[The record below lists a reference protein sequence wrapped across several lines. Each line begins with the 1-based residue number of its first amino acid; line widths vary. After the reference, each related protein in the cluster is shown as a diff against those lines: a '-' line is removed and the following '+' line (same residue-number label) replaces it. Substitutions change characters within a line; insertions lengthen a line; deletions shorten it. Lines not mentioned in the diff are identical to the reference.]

1 MSSYIDL
8 KFINNISS
16 RLGQFKKKTDYLFN
30 FRCPHCGDSQKSKT
44 KARAYLYRVKNDMF
58 FKCHNCGQGQN
69 LANFIKSV
77 DPKLYEQYLLERY
90 KKSAP
95 ATPKPQFDFKP
106 TKFIDQTPIDDL
118 KSIKDLPED
127 HPARLYCTNR
137 KIPEKYFDKLFLSD
151 KFMTLVNKVKPNTY
165 KVIKDHPRLIIPF
178 YDTTGKIFAF
188 QGRAFGKEQPKYLT
202 IKLDENRQKVYGL
215 ERINFQNPVQIVEGP
230 IDSLFIDNCLAA
242 GGADLF
248 LRNKIP
254 NDQITYIFDNEP
266 RNKEIVKRM
275 YKVIEQDFNVVI
287 WPEELQLKDVNDMIL
302 SGLTKIELQD
312 IISNNTYSKLSALAW
327 VDRCFAL
334 LARSSLSVT
343 IIPPPPDVIIL
354 FPLKLKQPN
363 SPNVPECLPSKLEP
377 RDSAASSTIE
387 ILCFLQIETNLF
399 MSHIFPKT

>member
-8 KFINNISS
+8 KFINDLSG
-16 RLGQFKKKTDYLFN
+16 RLSQFKKKTDYLFN

-69 LANFIKSV
+69 LANFIKFI

-95 ATPKPQFDFKP
+95 ATPKPKFDFKP
-106 TKFIDQTPIDDL
+106 TKFTNQTPIDDL

-127 HPARLYCTNR
+127 HPARLYCVNR

-151 KFMTLVNKVKPNTY
+151 KFMTLVNEVKPNTY
-165 KVIKDHPRLIIPF
+165 KITKDHPRLIIPF
-178 YDTTGKIFAF
+178 YDTTGKVFAF

-202 IKLDENRQKVYGL
+202 IKLDENKQKVYGL
-215 ERINFQNPVQIVEGP
+215 ERINFQNQVFIVEGP

-248 LRNKIP
+248 LKNKIP
-254 NDQITYIFDNEP
+254 NENITYIFDNEP

-287 WPEELQLKDVNDMIL
+287 WPEDLQLKDVNDMIM
-302 SGLTKIELQD
+302 SGLTKLELQD
-312 IISNNTYSKLSALAW
+312 IISNNTYSKLSAL
-327 VDRCFAL
+327 
-334 LARSSLSVT
+334 T
-343 IIPPPPDVIIL
+343 
-354 FPLKLKQPN
+354 KLNYWKKIKE
-363 SPNVPECLPSKLEP
+363 V
-377 RDSAASSTIE
+377 
-387 ILCFLQIETNLF
+387 
-399 MSHIFPKT
+399 

>member
-8 KFINNISS
+8 KFINDLSG
-16 RLGQFKKKTDYLFN
+16 RLSQFKKKTDYLFN

-69 LANFIKSV
+69 LANFIKFV

-95 ATPKPQFDFKP
+95 ATPKPKFDFKP
-106 TKFIDQTPIDDL
+106 TKFTSQTPIDDL

-127 HPARLYCTNR
+127 HPARLYCDNR

-151 KFMTLVNKVKPNTY
+151 KFMTLVNEVKPNTY
-165 KVIKDHPRLIIPF
+165 KITKDHPRLIIPF
-178 YDTTGKIFAF
+178 YDTTGKVFAF

-202 IKLDENRQKVYGL
+202 IKLDENKQKVYGL
-215 ERINFQNPVQIVEGP
+215 DKVNFQQPIYITEGP

-248 LRNKIP
+248 LKNKVP
-254 NDQITYIFDNEP
+254 NENITYIFDNEP

-287 WPEELQLKDVNDMIL
+287 WPEDLQLKDVNDMIM
-302 SGLTKIELQD
+302 SGLTKFELQD
-312 IISNNTYSKLSALAW
+312 IISNNTYSKLSAL
-327 VDRCFAL
+327 
-334 LARSSLSVT
+334 T
-343 IIPPPPDVIIL
+343 
-354 FPLKLKQPN
+354 KLNYWKKIKE
-363 SPNVPECLPSKLEP
+363 V
-377 RDSAASSTIE
+377 
-387 ILCFLQIETNLF
+387 
-399 MSHIFPKT
+399 

>member
-8 KFINNISS
+8 KFINDLSG
-16 RLGQFKKKTDYLFN
+16 RLSQFKKKTDYLFN

-69 LANFIKSV
+69 LANFIKFV

-95 ATPKPQFDFKP
+95 ATPKPKFDFKP
-106 TKFIDQTPIDDL
+106 TKFTNQTPIDDL

-127 HPARLYCTNR
+127 HPARLYCDNR

-151 KFMTLVNKVKPNTY
+151 KFMTLVNEVKPNTY
-165 KVIKDHPRLIIPF
+165 KITKDHPRLIIPF
-178 YDTTGKIFAF
+178 YDTTGKVFAF

-202 IKLDENRQKVYGL
+202 IKLDENKQKVYGL
-215 ERINFQNPVQIVEGP
+215 ERINFQNQVFIVEGP

-248 LRNKIP
+248 LKNKIP
-254 NDQITYIFDNEP
+254 NENITYIFDNEP

-287 WPEELQLKDVNDMIL
+287 WPEDLQLKDVNDMIM
-302 SGLTKIELQD
+302 SGLTKFELQD
-312 IISNNTYSKLSALAW
+312 IISNNTYSKLSAL
-327 VDRCFAL
+327 
-334 LARSSLSVT
+334 T
-343 IIPPPPDVIIL
+343 
-354 FPLKLKQPN
+354 KLNYWKKIKE
-363 SPNVPECLPSKLEP
+363 V
-377 RDSAASSTIE
+377 
-387 ILCFLQIETNLF
+387 
-399 MSHIFPKT
+399 

>member
-8 KFINNISS
+8 KFINDLSG
-16 RLGQFKKKTDYLFN
+16 RLSQFKKKTDYLFN

-69 LANFIKSV
+69 LANFIKFV
-77 DPKLYEQYLLERY
+77 DPKLYESYLLERY

-95 ATPKPQFDFKP
+95 ATPKPKFDFKP
-106 TKFIDQTPIDDL
+106 TKFTNQTPIDDL

-127 HPARLYCTNR
+127 HPARLYCMNR

-151 KFMTLVNKVKPNTY
+151 KFMTLVNEVKPNTY
-165 KVIKDHPRLIIPF
+165 KITKDHPRLIIPF
-178 YDTTGKIFAF
+178 YDTTGKVFAF

-202 IKLDENRQKVYGL
+202 IKLDENKQKVYGL
-215 ERINFQNPVQIVEGP
+215 DKINFQQPIYITEGP

-248 LRNKIP
+248 LKNKIP
-254 NDQITYIFDNEP
+254 NENITYIFDNEP

-287 WPEELQLKDVNDMIL
+287 WPEDLQLKDVNDMIM
-302 SGLTKIELQD
+302 SGLTKLELQD
-312 IISNNTYSKLSALAW
+312 IISNNTYSKLSAL
-327 VDRCFAL
+327 
-334 LARSSLSVT
+334 T
-343 IIPPPPDVIIL
+343 
-354 FPLKLKQPN
+354 KLNYWKKIKE
-363 SPNVPECLPSKLEP
+363 V
-377 RDSAASSTIE
+377 
-387 ILCFLQIETNLF
+387 
-399 MSHIFPKT
+399 

>member
-8 KFINNISS
+8 KFINDLSG
-16 RLGQFKKKTDYLFN
+16 RLSQFKKKTDYLFN

-69 LANFIKSV
+69 LANFIKFI

-95 ATPKPQFDFKP
+95 ATPKPKFDFKP
-106 TKFIDQTPIDDL
+106 TKFTNQTPIDDL

-127 HPARLYCTNR
+127 HPARLYCVNR

-151 KFMTLVNKVKPNTY
+151 KFMTLVNEVKPNTY
-165 KVIKDHPRLIIPF
+165 KITKDHPRLIIPF
-178 YDTTGKIFAF
+178 YDTTGKVFAF

-202 IKLDENRQKVYGL
+202 IKLDENKQKVYGL
-215 ERINFQNPVQIVEGP
+215 DKVNFQKHIYITEGP

-248 LRNKIP
+248 LKNKIP

-287 WPEELQLKDVNDMIL
+287 WPEDLQLKDVNDMIM
-302 SGLTKIELQD
+302 SGLTKFELQD
-312 IISNNTYSKLSALAW
+312 IISNNTYSKLSAL
-327 VDRCFAL
+327 
-334 LARSSLSVT
+334 T
-343 IIPPPPDVIIL
+343 
-354 FPLKLKQPN
+354 KLNYWKKIKE
-363 SPNVPECLPSKLEP
+363 V
-377 RDSAASSTIE
+377 
-387 ILCFLQIETNLF
+387 
-399 MSHIFPKT
+399 

>member
-8 KFINNISS
+8 KFINDLSS
-16 RLGQFKKKTDYLFN
+16 RLSQFKKKTDYLFN

-69 LANFIKSV
+69 LANFIKFV

-95 ATPKPQFDFKP
+95 ATPKPKFDFKP
-106 TKFIDQTPIDDL
+106 TKFTNQTPIDDL

-127 HPARLYCTNR
+127 HPARLYCVNR

-151 KFMTLVNKVKPNTY
+151 KFMTLVNEVKPNTY
-165 KVIKDHPRLIIPF
+165 KITKDHPRLIIPF
-178 YDTTGKIFAF
+178 YDTTGKVFAF

-202 IKLDENRQKVYGL
+202 IKLDENKQKVYGL
-215 ERINFQNPVQIVEGP
+215 DKVNFQKPIYITEGP
-230 IDSLFIDNCLAA
+230 IESLFIDNCLAA

-248 LRNKIP
+248 LKNKIP
-254 NDQITYIFDNEP
+254 NENITYIFDNEP

-287 WPEELQLKDVNDMIL
+287 WPEDLQLKDVNDMIM

-312 IISNNTYSKLSALAW
+312 IISNNTYSKLSAL
-327 VDRCFAL
+327 
-334 LARSSLSVT
+334 T
-343 IIPPPPDVIIL
+343 
-354 FPLKLKQPN
+354 KLNYWK
-363 SPNVPECLPSKLEP
+363 
-377 RDSAASSTIE
+377 
-387 ILCFLQIETNLF
+387 
-399 MSHIFPKT
+399 KTKEV

>member
-8 KFINNISS
+8 KFINDLSG
-16 RLGQFKKKTDYLFN
+16 RLSQFKKKTDYLFN

-69 LANFIKSV
+69 LANFIKFI

-95 ATPKPQFDFKP
+95 ATPKPKFDFKP
-106 TKFIDQTPIDDL
+106 TKFTNQTPIDDL
-118 KSIKDLPED
+118 KSIQDLPED
-127 HPARLYCTNR
+127 HPARLYCVNR

-151 KFMTLVNKVKPNTY
+151 KFMTLVNEVKPNTY
-165 KVIKDHPRLIIPF
+165 KITKDHPRLIIPF
-178 YDTTGKIFAF
+178 YDTTGKVFAF

-202 IKLDENRQKVYGL
+202 IKLDENKQKVYGL
-215 ERINFQNPVQIVEGP
+215 DKVNFQQPIYITEGP

-248 LRNKIP
+248 LKNKIP
-254 NDQITYIFDNEP
+254 NENITYIFDNEP

-287 WPEELQLKDVNDMIL
+287 WPEDLQLKDVNDMIM
-302 SGLTKIELQD
+302 SGLTKLELQD
-312 IISNNTYSKLSALAW
+312 IISNNTYSKLSAL
-327 VDRCFAL
+327 
-334 LARSSLSVT
+334 T
-343 IIPPPPDVIIL
+343 
-354 FPLKLKQPN
+354 KLNYWKKIKE
-363 SPNVPECLPSKLEP
+363 V
-377 RDSAASSTIE
+377 
-387 ILCFLQIETNLF
+387 
-399 MSHIFPKT
+399 

>member
-8 KFINNISS
+8 KFINDLSG
-16 RLGQFKKKTDYLFN
+16 RLSQFKKKTDYLFN

-69 LANFIKSV
+69 LANFIKFV
-77 DPKLYEQYLLERY
+77 DPKLYESYLLERY

-95 ATPKPQFDFKP
+95 ATPKPKFDFKP
-106 TKFIDQTPIDDL
+106 TKFTDQTPIDDL

-127 HPARLYCTNR
+127 HPARLYCDNR

-165 KVIKDHPRLIIPF
+165 KITKDHPRLIIPF

-215 ERINFQNPVQIVEGP
+215 DKVNFQKPIYITEGP

-248 LRNKIP
+248 LKNKIP
-254 NDQITYIFDNEP
+254 NENITYIFDNEP

-287 WPEELQLKDVNDMIL
+287 WPEDLQLKDVNDMIM
-302 SGLTKIELQD
+302 SGLTKFELQD
-312 IISNNTYSKLSALAW
+312 IISNNTYSKLSAL
-327 VDRCFAL
+327 
-334 LARSSLSVT
+334 T
-343 IIPPPPDVIIL
+343 
-354 FPLKLKQPN
+354 KLNYWKKIKE
-363 SPNVPECLPSKLEP
+363 V
-377 RDSAASSTIE
+377 
-387 ILCFLQIETNLF
+387 
-399 MSHIFPKT
+399 

>member
-8 KFINNISS
+8 KFINDVSS

-58 FKCHNCGQGQN
+58 FKCHNCGMGQN
-69 LANFIKSV
+69 LANFLKFV

-95 ATPKPQFDFKP
+95 ATPKPKFDFKP
-106 TKFIDQTPIDDL
+106 TKFTDQTPIDDL

-127 HPARLYCTNR
+127 HPARLYCVNR

-151 KFMTLVNKVKPNTY
+151 KFMTLVNEVKPNTY
-165 KVIKDHPRLIIPF
+165 KITKDHPRLIIPF
-178 YDTTGKIFAF
+178 YDTTGKVFAF

-202 IKLDENRQKVYGL
+202 IKLDESKQKVYGL
-215 ERINFQNPVQIVEGP
+215 DKINFQKPIYITEGP

-248 LRNKIP
+248 LKNKIP
-254 NDQITYIFDNEP
+254 NENITYIFDNEP
-266 RNKEIVKRM
+266 RNKEIVNRM

-287 WPEELQLKDVNDMIL
+287 WPEDLQLKDVNDMIM
-302 SGLTKIELQD
+302 SGLTKLELQD
-312 IISNNTYSKLSALAW
+312 IISNNTYSKLSAL
-327 VDRCFAL
+327 
-334 LARSSLSVT
+334 T
-343 IIPPPPDVIIL
+343 
-354 FPLKLKQPN
+354 KLNYWKKIKE
-363 SPNVPECLPSKLEP
+363 V
-377 RDSAASSTIE
+377 
-387 ILCFLQIETNLF
+387 
-399 MSHIFPKT
+399 

>member
-8 KFINNISS
+8 KFINDLSG
-16 RLGQFKKKTDYLFN
+16 RLSQFKKKTDYLFN

-69 LANFIKSV
+69 LANFIKFV

-95 ATPKPQFDFKP
+95 ATPKPKFDFKP
-106 TKFIDQTPIDDL
+106 TKFTNQTPIDDL

-127 HPARLYCTNR
+127 HPARLYCVNR

-151 KFMTLVNKVKPNTY
+151 KFMTLVNEVKPNTY
-165 KVIKDHPRLIIPF
+165 KITKDHPRLIIPF

-202 IKLDENRQKVYGL
+202 IKLDESKQKVYGL
-215 ERINFQNPVQIVEGP
+215 DKINFQKPIYITEGP

-248 LRNKIP
+248 LKNKIP
-254 NDQITYIFDNEP
+254 NENITYIFDNEP

-287 WPEELQLKDVNDMIL
+287 WPEDLQLKDVNDMIM
-302 SGLTKIELQD
+302 SGLTKLELQD
-312 IISNNTYSKLSALAW
+312 IISNNTYSKLSAL
-327 VDRCFAL
+327 
-334 LARSSLSVT
+334 T
-343 IIPPPPDVIIL
+343 
-354 FPLKLKQPN
+354 KLNYWKKIKE
-363 SPNVPECLPSKLEP
+363 V
-377 RDSAASSTIE
+377 
-387 ILCFLQIETNLF
+387 
-399 MSHIFPKT
+399 